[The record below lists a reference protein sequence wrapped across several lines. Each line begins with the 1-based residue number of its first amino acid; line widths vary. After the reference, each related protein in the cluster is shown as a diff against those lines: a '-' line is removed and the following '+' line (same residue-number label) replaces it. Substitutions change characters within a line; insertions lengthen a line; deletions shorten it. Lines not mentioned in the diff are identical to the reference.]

1 MNNAKQNDQLTNVLT
16 CSRDE
21 SSTEVH
27 DLTQGWVMQ
36 KFDDGTCLVID
47 NNTGEEYP
55 LSIERVEMLR
65 NWIHSNRKGG

>member
-1 MNNAKQNDQLTNVLT
+1 MNNAKQNDQLINVLT
-16 CSRDE
+16 CSRDG
-21 SSTEVH
+21 SEVF

-36 KFDDGTCLVID
+36 KFDDGTCLVTD

-65 NWIHSNRKGG
+65 NWIHSNRKEG

>member
-1 MNNAKQNDQLTNVLT
+1 
-16 CSRDE
+16 
-21 SSTEVH
+21 
-27 DLTQGWVMQ
+27 MQ